1 MSPVVGAATFSTP
14 LYALIDGEYVEMGT
28 LEAEIDVSFKVGGT
42 D

>member
-1 MSPVVGAATFSTP
+1 MSPAVGAATVTIP

-28 LEAEIDVSFKVGGT
+28 LEAEIDASFKVGGA